1 MSETTP
7 PLDDPNAPGQPQTQT
22 AVLERTE
29 TTPQVAEPGDHER
42 FAHYVR
48 KEKILESALSGEPVT
63 ALCGKVWVPGRDPKR
78 FPVCPTC
85 KESPETLGLEA
96 GDGWR
101 RLARRLSLVAGV
113 LALASRVGRNSMLVW
128 KNVHHSQMF
137 SNCQS
142 MTFRRAH

>member
-7 PLDDPNAPGQPQTQT
+7 RPSDPDAPDGDPGGPQTQT

-29 TTPQVAEPGDHER
+29 TTPEVAEPGDHER

-63 ALCGKVWVPGRDPKR
+63 ALCGKVWVPGRDPQR

-85 KESPETLGLEA
+85 KEIYDGLRPPE
-96 GDGWR
+96 DG
-101 RLARRLSLVAGV
+101 GE
-113 LALASRVGRNSMLVW
+113 
-128 KNVHHSQMF
+128 
-137 SNCQS
+137 
-142 MTFRRAH
+142 